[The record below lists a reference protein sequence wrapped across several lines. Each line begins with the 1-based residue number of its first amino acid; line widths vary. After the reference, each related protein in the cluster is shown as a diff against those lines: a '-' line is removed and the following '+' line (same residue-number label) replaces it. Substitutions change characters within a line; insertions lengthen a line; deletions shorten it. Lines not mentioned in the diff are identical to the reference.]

1 MNLSPLETAA
11 PLREDAWL
19 AAPALAEEL
28 APHVYRA
35 PLLRPSACAELLR
48 EIDAR
53 AALLRARGVA
63 LTPPNSMHEHGYVLE
78 ALGFGALL
86 EDVRKRVAPLAERL
100 LPQFARGELDA
111 HHSYLVDYSS
121 RTDEELGFHVDD
133 SEVTVNVCLGDDFH
147 GAELVMLGLRCGLH
161 LQSGVSADEELEIV
175 HETGC
180 AIVHAG
186 THRHRVDPIRSGRR
200 RNLIVW
206 LRNSRWRAQREP
218 LECQSWCGARR

>member
-35 PLLRPSACAELLR
+35 PLLRPSACTELLR

-78 ALGFGALL
+78 ALGFGTLL

-111 HHSYLVDYSS
+111 HHSYVVDYSS

-133 SEVTVNVCLGDDFH
+133 SEVTVNVCLGDEFH

-161 LQSGVSADEELEIV
+161 LQSGVSADEQLEIV

>member
-35 PLLRPSACAELLR
+35 PLLRPSACTELLR

-100 LPQFARGELDA
+100 LPQFARGELDS